1 MIISEEIIN
10 QILEESQKIE
20 ISFDEKNYN
29 LEKIIIEIKEI
40 TKDFNINE
48 INKKITE
55 NFIEIEEE
63 TEEENSIEKQINSNI
78 LNFITFKEIES
89 YENSLKINLS
99 LINKEKKLDLLNI
112 NEEKELTNKIF
123 LKNPE
128 NQITCMGINFDYF
141 FYGDIFGN
149 VNIFSISGKKFLRTL
164 EHPKKKKT
172 EVTCFDFNETE
183 KFLIVG
189 YKNGEISLFDIT
201 NKKAKICF
209 ECKNN
214 NNKNYFEL
222 NSILDIKFFNNE
234 KKIHDFFYCNKNGC
248 LFKAKIKDIILK
260 WNLIENKFIEIN
272 NNTPIFLIKII
283 KFSEENKNKFSF
295 LKNIKQKILILG
307 TINKLFLYK
316 IKTNEIELLFT
327 FESPIFFNE
336 NSIPDINFGIGKL
349 PIKNFNIYQS
359 NFDENNSNQ
368 IESQCIITVCWS
380 NVIFIYLLP
389 ILNKKFSEPILIGN
403 YINDE
408 IILKIGFITNS
419 FIYLYDKNKYLKIIT
434 SQKINIGNVQINN
447 FNKIIVPNKNDENLI
462 EKYLISNE
470 IKEQM
475 NLETFDNH
483 IKKTYLYSIIETN
496 EKLCLFS
503 KEYFFFVDLNDFE
516 EFFNSLDNKK
526 DYLNA
531 IKICIEIFQGKN
543 FALKNMNFKNE
554 EKKRI
559 FKEKFN
565 YFIIKYIN
573 DEINNN
579 LLIEKLIENSIY
591 FCIEIENIEILL
603 FEIFEIFNKNNEKNK
618 EIFLNIFYD
627 FIINDKIKN
636 FILDEK
642 IILKFFDLYSN
653 EKLEIILIHI
663 FIENIDKEKIKNKII
678 EKKLI
683 NPLLFLFNFGL
694 NENLF
699 EPILIIFNNYLTNE
713 KLILN
718 ENFFNDSNNFEFL
731 YKEKEKY
738 LNYFYLFKIL
748 WYIDWLLKG
757 KKFPNKNDIQ
767 KNIFEILIPKIF
779 LFLISKKI
787 LKKFVF
793 FNSKIYFEILTKF
806 FFIDDLNELFFNEEI
821 EKFLKFLKNEYEFDY
836 NFSTIGM
843 HKILC
848 EYFYYIFNNDEEIK
862 KNNFILLNFYIFMCK
877 ASKFNELTIEI
888 RIESFIFI
896 YFNFLKYKNFFNE
909 NEFEEIINYLKIN
922 LGQEN
927 SSIFT
932 KEDYN
937 NIFNKINLNNNNN
950 ENFILFNQIF
960 YFIYSKNEEYEKCF
974 KLLINK
980 EIKNKNQSKKIF
992 SWLNNTLMLIKQK
1005 NKNFS
1010 FNKNNNNN
1018 KFDEL
1023 KKIIFNNLILLA
1035 EFSIN
1040 DLYHLIKNFFDY
1052 ELLNVIEKLKTNE
1065 FLLKNFLE
1073 IIINNQIEN
1082 FIQTNEEIEIEG
1094 FDNLNNKNEKEIL
1107 NKFLIEHLNLLCKFK
1122 EFNKINYYLKKTYFF
1137 YLDLKIPFEICK
1149 KFNLIESLEFLYK
1162 IRGEENEILNMYKNL
1177 LEKNTNEI
1185 INILFENEEFNFDL
1199 FEKKYNEHKINL
1211 EKCIKINKES
1221 EINDEKMWFNLLYF
1235 LYNFNEKFKE
1245 KKNKNEENEKKKDSI
1260 QKFENYFENSINKYL
1275 EQMFNF
1281 VSIKNISTFILNK
1294 FQNAKFF
1301 EFKNTI
1307 LEMIKSYNIQKNIL
1321 FEVKNFVSDFYKKK
1335 EKKLLKNVIK
1345 AKEIFIT
1352 KCEKCK
1358 NEFNLNENVILFNCK
1373 HFYHKNCCMIKNKK
1387 NEKFYVCSICENNQ
1401 LGEKIIKEIQI
1412 PEKYYENEEN
1422 EDEIIFYDLV
1432 KKTQILNEIDDNNNN
1447 NNQNKNSDLKY
1458 NKLIFRN
1465 LKLFENKYYSKKFN
1479 FIENSIKISNY
1490 QSIITPEKWIENL
1503 KNNQKLN
1510 N

>member
-29 LEKIIIEIKEI
+29 LEQIIIEIKEI
-40 TKDFNINE
+40 TKDLKINE

-63 TEEENSIEKQINSNI
+63 EEKENSLENKKISNI

-89 YENSLKINLS
+89 YENSLKISILS

-128 NQITCMGINFDYF
+128 NQITIMGINFDYF
-141 FYGDIFGN
+141 YYGDIFGN
-149 VNIFSISGKKFLRTL
+149 VNVFSISDKKFLRSL

-172 EVTCFDFNETE
+172 EVTCFDFNENE

-222 NSILDIKFFNNE
+222 NSILDIKFFNNK
-234 KKIHDFFYCNKNGC
+234 KKIFDFFYCNKNGC

-260 WNLIENKFIEIN
+260 WNLIENKNIEIN
-272 NNTPIFLIKII
+272 NNSPIFLIKII

-316 IKTNEIELLFT
+316 IKSNEIELLFT
-327 FESPIFFNE
+327 FESPFFLNE

-349 PIKNFNIYQS
+349 PIKNFNIFQS

-368 IESQCIITVCWS
+368 IESQCIIIVS
-380 NVIFIYLLP
+380 FNNVIFIYLLP

-434 SQKINIGNVQINN
+434 SQKINIGNVNINN
-447 FNKIIVPNKNDENLI
+447 FNKIVNKNDENLI

-503 KEYFFFVDLNDFE
+503 KENFFFVDLNDFE

-565 YFIIKYIN
+565 YFIIKFIN

-579 LLIEKLIENSIY
+579 LIEKLIEISIY

-618 EIFLNIFYD
+618 EIFLNILYE

-642 IILKFFDLYSN
+642 IILKFFDLFSK

-678 EKKLI
+678 ENKLI

-718 ENFFNDSNNFEFL
+718 ENFFTNNFEIL
-731 YKEKEKY
+731 YEKKY
-738 LNYFYLFKIL
+738 LNYFYLIKIL
-748 WYIDWLLKG
+748 WYINWLLKG
-757 KKFPNKNDIQ
+757 KKFPYKNDIQ
-767 KNIFEILIPKIF
+767 KNNFEILIPKIF

-787 LKKFVF
+787 LKKFIF
-793 FNSKIYFEILTKF
+793 FNSKIYFEILS
-806 FFIDDLNELFFNEEI
+806 
-821 EKFLKFLKNEYEFDY
+821 
-836 NFSTIGM
+836 NFV
-843 HKILC
+843 
-848 EYFYYIFNNDEEIK
+848 
-862 KNNFILLNFYIFMCK
+862 
-877 ASKFNELTIEI
+877 
-888 RIESFIFI
+888 
-896 YFNFLKYKNFFNE
+896 
-909 NEFEEIINYLKIN
+909 
-922 LGQEN
+922 
-927 SSIFT
+927 
-932 KEDYN
+932 
-937 NIFNKINLNNNNN
+937 
-950 ENFILFNQIF
+950 
-960 YFIYSKNEEYEKCF
+960 
-974 KLLINK
+974 
-980 EIKNKNQSKKIF
+980 
-992 SWLNNTLMLIKQK
+992 
-1005 NKNFS
+1005 
-1010 FNKNNNNN
+1010 
-1018 KFDEL
+1018 
-1023 KKIIFNNLILLA
+1023 
-1035 EFSIN
+1035 
-1040 DLYHLIKNFFDY
+1040 FFD
-1052 ELLNVIEKLKTNE
+1052 
-1065 FLLKNFLE
+1065 
-1073 IIINNQIEN
+1073 
-1082 FIQTNEEIEIEG
+1082 
-1094 FDNLNNKNEKEIL
+1094 
-1107 NKFLIEHLNLLCKFK
+1107 
-1122 EFNKINYYLKKTYFF
+1122 
-1137 YLDLKIPFEICK
+1137 
-1149 KFNLIESLEFLYK
+1149 
-1162 IRGEENEILNMYKNL
+1162 
-1177 LEKNTNEI
+1177 
-1185 INILFENEEFNFDL
+1185 
-1199 FEKKYNEHKINL
+1199 
-1211 EKCIKINKES
+1211 
-1221 EINDEKMWFNLLYF
+1221 
-1235 LYNFNEKFKE
+1235 
-1245 KKNKNEENEKKKDSI
+1245 
-1260 QKFENYFENSINKYL
+1260 
-1275 EQMFNF
+1275 
-1281 VSIKNISTFILNK
+1281 
-1294 FQNAKFF
+1294 
-1301 EFKNTI
+1301 
-1307 LEMIKSYNIQKNIL
+1307 
-1321 FEVKNFVSDFYKKK
+1321 DF
-1335 EKKLLKNVIK
+1335 
-1345 AKEIFIT
+1345 
-1352 KCEKCK
+1352 
-1358 NEFNLNENVILFNCK
+1358 
-1373 HFYHKNCCMIKNKK
+1373 
-1387 NEKFYVCSICENNQ
+1387 
-1401 LGEKIIKEIQI
+1401 
-1412 PEKYYENEEN
+1412 
-1422 EDEIIFYDLV
+1422 
-1432 KKTQILNEIDDNNNN
+1432 
-1447 NNQNKNSDLKY
+1447 
-1458 NKLIFRN
+1458 
-1465 LKLFENKYYSKKFN
+1465 
-1479 FIENSIKISNY
+1479 
-1490 QSIITPEKWIENL
+1490 
-1503 KNNQKLN
+1503 
-1510 N
+1510 